1 MNEQN
6 INNENIN
13 NENVNNEQKNKQKEN
28 EQEKSKKS
36 NEELA
41 FEVIDGKWG
50 EGEEIKTNLEGAGYN
65 FKKVQKLVNL
75 KLGKEEKVN
84 IPEYYVVKH
93 GDTLKTIAKKFKT
106 TEEELIKINNNIN
119 PSSIFASNQ
128 LRVK

>member
-1 MNEQN
+1 MNEPK
-6 INNENIN
+6 
-13 NENVNNEQKNKQKEN
+13 VNDEMKNQKEN
-28 EQEKSKKS
+28 EHKEIKKS

-50 EGEEIKTNLEGAGYN
+50 EGEEIKTNLEGAGYG

-84 IPEYYVVKH
+84 SPEYYVVKH
-93 GDTLKTIAKKFKT
+93 GDTLKTIAKQFKT